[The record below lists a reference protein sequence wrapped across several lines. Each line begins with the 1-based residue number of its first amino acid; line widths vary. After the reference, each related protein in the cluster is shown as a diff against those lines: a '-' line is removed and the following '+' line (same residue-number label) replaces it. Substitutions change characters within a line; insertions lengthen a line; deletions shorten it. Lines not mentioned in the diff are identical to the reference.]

1 MSESHSG
8 FWVDWQFPVDK
19 QVLEK
24 FVVVCSDC
32 LSFRKNRT
40 TTFDVAKEL
49 RCLPVNYIPEIPFA
63 YVKVI
68 PIAMQ
73 SKFQIHKTLK
83 CIVLMSDHLKVPSHK
98 RITKIHIKIQYNI
111 TKKFKPILCLIIL
124 RLGNLGKR
132 VELRYLKSDGLE
144 LSLFFRVKTM
154 ILIHY
159 CIS

>member
-98 RITKIHIKIQYNI
+98 RITKIHV
-111 TKKFKPILCLIIL
+111 TKTFKPILCLIIL

-144 LSLFFRVKTM
+144 LSLFLRIKTM

>member
-19 QVLEK
+19 QGVLEK

-49 RCLPVNYIPEIPFA
+49 RCLPVNYIPEIPYA

-73 SKFQIHKTLK
+73 SKFQIHKTFL
-83 CIVLMSDHLKVPSHK
+83 CIVLMSDHLKIPSHES
-98 RITKIHIKIQYNI
+98 ITKIHV
-111 TKKFKPILCLIIL
+111 TKMFKPIFCLIIL
-124 RLGNLGKR
+124 RLGNLRKR
-132 VELRYLKSDGLE
+132 VEFRYLKSDGLE
-144 LSLFFRVKTM
+144 LSLF
-154 ILIHY
+154 
-159 CIS
+159 